1 MADEQKHPPEHE
13 IPESA
18 AARRIK
24 ALGLDNTPNGDS
36 ASGDGAAVRGS
47 FWDNFWY
54 HHKWKT
60 IIISVSLVVL
70 LICTLQMCTRESY
83 DVYLMYAGPGYL
95 TPNETRSAQDAVK
108 QIMPDYNGDG
118 QRGVMLTVF
127 NYLNPAQIEEKMAQA
142 EADGVDLSVDQLGN
156 AAVLNQ
162 FDMEVMSGESVIY
175 LLDPAL
181 YESIR
186 YAGGLIPLSE
196 IFETV
201 PAAAIDEC
209 GIRFGDTDYAKSFS
223 IFENLPEDTV
233 LCIRRVSTMAVFKGQ
248 KKTERIHSYHVD
260 LLRQMM
266 AFTAPVE

>member
-1 MADEQKHPPEHE
+1 MADEQKHPQENE

-18 AARRIK
+18 AARRIR
-24 ALGLDNTPNGDS
+24 ALGLDDAPAGD
-36 ASGDGAAVRGS
+36 DTAAQGS

-60 IIISVSLVVL
+60 VIISVSLVVL
-70 LICTLQMCTRESY
+70 LICTLQLCTRESY

-127 NYLNPAQIEEKMAQA
+127 NYLNPEQIEEKMAQA
-142 EADGVDLSVDQLGN
+142 EAEGVELSVDQLGN
-156 AAVLNQ
+156 ASVLNQ

-181 YESIR
+181 YESIK
-186 YAGGLIPLSE
+186 YASGLIPLAE
-196 IFETV
+196 ILETV
-201 PAAAIDEC
+201 PDEAIDEY
-209 GIRFGDTDYAKSFS
+209 GIRFADTDFAKAFS
-223 IFENLPEDTV
+223 IFEELPEDTV
-233 LCIRRVSTMAVFKGQ
+233 LCIRQVSTMAVFKGQ

-260 LLRQMM
+260 LFRQILT
-266 AFTAPVE
+266 FTAPTN